1 MNNRYPARVRIRKP
15 LLLHSLAGRLGTSFF
30 PSLSFSFPICIF
42 LFFIFIFLKIFY
54 LFLERGE
61 GREKERDRNINVWLP
76 LTCHLLG
83 TWPTTQACALT
94 GNQTRDLLVHRS
106 ALNPLNHTSR
116 GCFIKKSFIN
126 YAITI
131 IPFFPPL
138 FLSALH
144 SFSHQQS
151 LSLFSSCPWV
161 IHISSLASLFPILF
175 FTSPYF
181 VFTIYASYFLYLF
194 PHYPTS
200 PSLLITLHV
209 ISISVILFLF

>member
-1 MNNRYPARVRIRKP
+1 MPSLFWITSALACQLSLGRDRVCLWTESLYTKNRCSMNPWMEEQMNNRYPARVRIRKP

-131 IPFFPPL
+131 IPFFFPFIPLCPALLLPPAIPL
-138 FLSALH
+138 
-144 SFSHQQS
+144 
-151 LSLFSSCPWV
+151 PV
-161 IHISSLASLFPILF
+161 
-175 FTSPYF
+175 
-181 VFTIYASYFLYLF
+181 
-194 PHYPTS
+194 
-200 PSLLITLHV
+200 
-209 ISISVILFLF
+209 